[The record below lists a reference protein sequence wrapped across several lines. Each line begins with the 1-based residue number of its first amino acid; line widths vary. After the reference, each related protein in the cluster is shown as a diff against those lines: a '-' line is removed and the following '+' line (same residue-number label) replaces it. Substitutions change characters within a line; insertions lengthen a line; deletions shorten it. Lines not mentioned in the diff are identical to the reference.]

1 MADIE
6 LKKLRDFD
14 SLTISETDKREARK
28 KYSAFQ
34 RQVRENAKLKKCIIC
49 GKDCSSF
56 CNSHTIPQFVLKKIA
71 KNGELVTGMSLL
83 KNPLLDREVGIK
95 KTITFNI
102 ICNDCD
108 NTLFQEY
115 EDSNAYNK
123 KISMQMIQK
132 IALKNH
138 LRMLA
143 KRLQEIENHKMLF
156 DSMIDN
162 YGLEFDEE
170 NMVDIQTFIEHTKV
184 DSIDII
190 DFTKEIENN
199 LNGKTK
205 YYVIDEIDLNYVV
218 PIAFQGTLNLVS
230 GFNGELIN
238 DIYNYNQKYK
248 LLDLQV
254 VIFPLENK
262 TKIVLFKEDGVDK
275 LKYFYKEY
283 KKLTLNER
291 LYVIN
296 YILLLYTEDYAIDP
310 EFLEKNNINEET
322 YNLIKTTSI
331 SMSAEGLI
339 MTKEEY
345 KKKAIKLVCDTHK
358 LEKSGN
364 IFNFLIDR
372 NH

>member
-1 MADIE
+1 MGEIE
-6 LKKLRDFD
+6 LKKLKDFD
-14 SLTISETDKREARK
+14 SSEISETDKREARK

-34 RQVRENAKLKKCIIC
+34 RQVRENAKLKKCILC

-83 KNPLLDREVGIK
+83 QNPLIDREVGIK

-108 NTLFQEY
+108 NTIFQEY
-115 EDSNAYNK
+115 EDPNAYDK

-143 KRLQEIENHKMLF
+143 KRLQELESHKMQLDYIKDNFEFKF
-156 DSMIDN
+156 DGETKTLLQHIN
-162 YGLEFDEE
+162 
-170 NMVDIQTFIEHTKV
+170 VDL
-184 DSIDII
+184 IDIN
-190 DFTKEIENN
+190 DFSEEIENN
-199 LNGKTK
+199 LKGKTK
-205 YYVIDEIDLNYVV
+205 YYIIDEIDLNYVV
-218 PIAFQGTLNLVS
+218 PIAFQGILNLVA

-238 DIYNYNQKYK
+238 DIYNSNPNYK

-262 TKIVLFKEDGVDK
+262 TKIVLFKEDGVDR

-283 KKLTLNER
+283 RKLSLDQR
-291 LYVIN
+291 LYAIN
-296 YILLLYTEDYAIDP
+296 YILLLYTEDYTIDP
-310 EFLEKNNINEET
+310 EFLKNNSINKET
-322 YNLIKTTSI
+322 DDLIKTTSNPTSVDVSTI
-331 SMSAEGLI
+331 SF
-339 MTKEEY
+339 EEY
-345 KKKAIKLVCDTHK
+345 KRKVIELACNTYRI
-358 LEKSGN
+358 EKSGN
-364 IFNFLIDR
+364 IFNFLAKKDL
-372 NH
+372 